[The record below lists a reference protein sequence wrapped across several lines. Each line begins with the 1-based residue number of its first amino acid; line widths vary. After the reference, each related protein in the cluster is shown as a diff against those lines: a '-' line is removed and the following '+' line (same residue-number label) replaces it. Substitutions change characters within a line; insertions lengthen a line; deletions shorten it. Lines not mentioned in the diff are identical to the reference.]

1 MQPINHEDAMAKA
14 KILVVDD
21 DEIVLF
27 AIRDFL
33 EVHGFTVDEASTCAE
48 AERRYRADVYD
59 AVSLDYSL
67 PDGNALELLPRLKAI
82 DAGVPVILLTAHASI
97 ELAVRAI
104 QLGAEQF
111 LVKPLDLPALLLV
124 LERALENQRN
134 RRKQIARDS
143 LDQPQRAMDPFI
155 GESAAIRKLEE
166 QARLAAATESP
177 VLIQGETGTG
187 KSELAR
193 WLHRQSSRTSEPML
207 ELNCGGF
214 SKEFLETELFGHE
227 KGAFTGAVSD
237 KVGLLE
243 AAHRGTV
250 FLDEIGDMD
259 LQIQPKVLKVLE
271 EKRFRRLG
279 GIQDRKVD
287 FRLIAATHQKLKQL
301 VEEQRFRSDLFYRIS
316 AIQLLV
322 PPLRE
327 RAEDIPAF
335 AQMLLNRLTNDC
347 GREQLTLTRAATM
360 KLQQHAWPGN
370 IRELRNVLERALMGA
385 GPSGVDAGNL
395 DFAASPQGPQFEG
408 SSNLTLKEL
417 ELRYIVRI
425 LNEEGGHVD
434 RAAKRLD
441 IPRSTL
447 YQKIKTHR
455 PELSRF

>member
-1 MQPINHEDAMAKA
+1 MPKP

-21 DEIVLF
+21 DESILF

-33 EVHGFTVDEASTCAE
+33 ELHGFAIDDAETCAE
-48 AERRYRADVYD
+48 AEVRYRAEAYD
-59 AVSLDYSL
+59 AVTLDYSL
-67 PDGNALELLPRLKAI
+67 PDGNALDLLPKLKDI
-82 DAGVPVILLTAHASI
+82 DSGVPIILLTAHARI

-124 LERALENQRN
+124 LNRALENQRN
-134 RRKQIARDS
+134 RRKQLARDS
-143 LDQPQRAMDPFI
+143 LDQPQRAVDPFL
-155 GESAAIRKLEE
+155 GQSAAIHRLEE

-177 VLIQGETGTG
+177 ILIQGETGTG

-193 WLHRQSSRTSEPML
+193 WLHRHSSRASEPML

-214 SKEFLETELFGHE
+214 TKEFLETELFGHE
-227 KGAFTGAVSD
+227 KGAFTGAVSA

-243 AAHRGTV
+243 AANRGTV

-259 LQIQPKVLKVLE
+259 LQLQPRILKAVE

-279 GIQDRKVD
+279 GVQDQKAD
-287 FRLIAATHQKLKQL
+287 FRLISATHQQL
-301 VEEQRFRSDLFYRIS
+301 DRLVQDQRFRSDLYYRIS
-316 AIQLLV
+316 AIQILV
-322 PPLRE
+322 PSLRE
-327 RAEDIPAF
+327 RVEDIPAL
-335 AQMLLNRLTNDC
+335 AQRILDRLTTEC
-347 GREQLTLTRAATM
+347 GREPMHLSRGALS

-370 IRELRNVLERALMGA
+370 IRELRNVLERVLMGA
-385 GPSGVDAGNL
+385 KAPQIEPFDL
-395 DFAASPQGPQFEG
+395 DFAASPAGQGEEELT
-408 SSNLTLKEL
+408 NMTLKEL
-417 ELRYIVRI
+417 ERHHIIRV

-447 YQKIKTHR
+447 YQKLKNLRI
-455 PELSRF
+455 

>member
-1 MQPINHEDAMAKA
+1 MAKA

-21 DEIVLF
+21 DEIILF

-33 EVHGFTVDEASTCAE
+33 ELHGFSVDEAETCAE
-48 AERRYRADVYD
+48 AEIRYRADVYD
-59 AVSLDYSL
+59 AVTLDYSL
-67 PDGNALELLPRLKAI
+67 PDGNAMDLLPRLKAI
-82 DAGVPVILLTAHASI
+82 DSGVPIVLLTAHASV

-111 LVKPLDLPALLLV
+111 LVKPLDLPALLTV

-134 RRKQIARDS
+134 RRKQIARES
-143 LDQPQRAMDPFI
+143 LEQPLRAIDPFI
-155 GESAAIRKLEE
+155 GQSLIIRRLEE
-166 QARLAAATESP
+166 QSRLAAMTESP
-177 VLIQGETGTG
+177 ILIQGETGTG

-193 WLHRQSSRTSEPML
+193 WLHRAGSRASEPML

-227 KGAFTGAVSD
+227 KGAFTGAVNA
-237 KVGLLE
+237 KIGLLE

-259 LQIQPKVLKVLE
+259 LQLQPKILKALE

-279 GIQDRKVD
+279 GVQDRKVD
-287 FRLIAATHQKLKQL
+287 FRLIAATHRKLDRL
-301 VEEQRFRSDLFYRIS
+301 VQDQTFRSDLFYRIS
-316 AIQLLV
+316 AIQINV

-327 RAEDIPAF
+327 RAEDIPIF
-335 AQMLLNRLTNDC
+335 AQLLLDRLTADC
-347 GREQLTLTRAATM
+347 GRESIHLSHGALL
-360 KLQQHAWPGN
+360 KLQRHPWAGN

-385 GPSGVDAGNL
+385 KSTTIDALDL
-395 DFAASPQGPQFEG
+395 DFAISPESQSPG
-408 SSNLTLKEL
+408 SQAQLTLKEL
-417 ELRYIVRI
+417 ERHYIIQV

-447 YQKIKTHR
+447 YQKLKTYG

>member
-1 MQPINHEDAMAKA
+1 MAKP

-33 EVHGFTVDEASTCAE
+33 ELHGYVVDEAETCAE
-48 AERRYRADVYD
+48 TEIRYRADVYD
-59 AVSLDYSL
+59 AVTLDYSL
-67 PDGNALELLPRLKAI
+67 ADGNALDLLPKLRAI
-82 DAGVPVILLTAHASI
+82 DSGVPIILLTAHASV

-111 LVKPLDLPALLLV
+111 LVKPVDLPGLLLV

-134 RRKQIARDS
+134 RRKQLARDS
-143 LDQPQRAMDPFI
+143 REQPQRAVDPFI
-155 GESAAIRKLEE
+155 GASPAIRKLEE
-166 QARLAAATESP
+166 QSRLAAGTESP
-177 VLIQGETGTG
+177 ILIQGETGTG

-193 WLHRQSSRTSEPML
+193 WLHRHSSRAAEPHL

-214 SKEFLETELFGHE
+214 RKEFLETELFGHE
-227 KGAFTGAVSD
+227 KGAFTGAVTS

-243 AAHRGTV
+243 AAHRGTI

-259 LQIQPKVLKVLE
+259 LQIQPKLLKALE

-279 GIQDRKVD
+279 EVQDRKVD
-287 FRLIAATHQKLKQL
+287 FRLIAATHQKLDRLVQDQL
-301 VEEQRFRSDLFYRIS
+301 FRADLFYRIS
-316 AIQLLV
+316 AIQIFV

-327 RAEDIPAF
+327 RSEDIPSF
-335 AQMLLNRLTNDC
+335 AQRLLDRLTGEC
-347 GREQLTLTRAATM
+347 GRAPMHLSSDAIL

-370 IRELRNVLERALMGA
+370 IRELRNVLERALMVA
-385 GPSGVDAGNL
+385 KSSQIETIDL
-395 DFAASPQGPQFEG
+395 DFASSPHSESEDLF
-408 SSNLTLKEL
+408 SRMTLKEL
-417 ELRYIVRI
+417 ERHHIIKI

-434 RAAKRLD
+434 RAARRLD

-447 YQKIKTHR
+447 YQKLKAYG
-455 PELSRF
+455 PALSRF